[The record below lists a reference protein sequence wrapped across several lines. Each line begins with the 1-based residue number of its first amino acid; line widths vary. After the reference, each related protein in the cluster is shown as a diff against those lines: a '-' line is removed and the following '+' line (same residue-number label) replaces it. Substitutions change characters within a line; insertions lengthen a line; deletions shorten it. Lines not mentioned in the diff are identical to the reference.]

1 MFRRDVEESILPFAL
16 KNCIGVIVYSPMF
29 SGLLSGAMTR
39 ERVAALPPDDWR
51 RRDTEFQ
58 EPNLSRNL
66 AVAELLKKI
75 GKTHGRTAGEAAIAW
90 TLHNPAVTGAIVGVR
105 TREQVRGIIGAG
117 GFRLSQEE
125 VAEVEGALK
134 EKKASAAN

>member
-1 MFRRDVEESILPFAL
+1 MLRRDVEGSILPFAL
-16 KNCIGVIVYSPMF
+16 KNSIGVIVYSPMF

-39 ERVAALPPDDWR
+39 ERVAALPLDDWR
-51 RRDTEFQ
+51 RRDAEFQ

-66 AVAELLKKI
+66 AVVELLKKI

-90 TLHNPAVTGAIVGVR
+90 TLHNHAVTGAIVGVR

-117 GFRLSQEE
+117 DFRLSQED
-125 VAEVEGALK
+125 VAEIAGALK
-134 EKKASAAN
+134 GKRAVAAK